1 MKSFGLVRR
10 IDDLGRIV
18 IPKEIRKNLKIR
30 DGDTLEIFIE
40 QDGIVLKKYSIVC
53 DLLNLIN
60 SLIDTI
66 NKLIKCNI
74 LVTSKEKIIACS
86 KNIENKYLGKNI
98 SNILLLKIK
107 DRKEYYSDDLV
118 QFIPGGEA
126 MNNFFI
132 SPIVANS
139 DTFGSVIIFS
149 DKELNNNEILAG
161 KLLCSF
167 LIKNVEE

>member
-1 MKSFGLVRR
+1 MKSLGVVRR

-18 IPKEIRKNLKIR
+18 IPKEVRKNLKIR

-40 QDGIVLKKYSIVC
+40 QDGIVLKKYSMVS
-53 DLLNLIN
+53 DLINLIN
-60 SLIDTI
+60 NLIDSI
-66 NKLIKCNI
+66 NKLVECNI

-118 QFIPGGEA
+118 QFVPGGEPL
-126 MNNFFI
+126 NNFFI

-139 DTFGSVIIFS
+139 DIFGSVIIYS
-149 DKELNNNEILAG
+149 DNELNSNEILVG